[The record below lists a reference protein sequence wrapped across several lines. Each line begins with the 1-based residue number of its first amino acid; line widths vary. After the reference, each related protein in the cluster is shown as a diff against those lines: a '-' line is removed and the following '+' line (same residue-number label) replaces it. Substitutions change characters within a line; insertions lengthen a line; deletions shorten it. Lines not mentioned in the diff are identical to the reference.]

1 MAETEPSAKTSRPV
15 WTGEGVRWIIVT
27 LLIPFAG
34 FVWDRVQEREA
45 ERQEKLEIVRA
56 DQQARIENAR
66 SESDI
71 VIQLLPAL
79 GSSETNSPLRGIAL
93 AILLNLA
100 DREALSPE
108 LVSAVQVAIDTAQQR
123 VRAGTASVA
132 ERAALDKIAAAS
144 DQPDESSARKQAPL
158 PITPPR
164 TFRLQVPRVYI
175 HLFDESDRKA
185 AIALETWIRNDQ
197 HWLAPGIEN
206 VVASATRASKPRPA
220 GNKAGD
226 VRYFNEE
233 DRVRAEEIAN
243 WLRRNGTPSATRLVT
258 KSKAPAGQIE
268 VWFPNR

>member
-1 MAETEPSAKTSRPV
+1 MAETELSVKTSRPV

-34 FVWDRVQEREA
+34 FVWNEVQKREA
-45 ERQEKLEIVRA
+45 ERQKELEVVRA
-56 DQQARIENAR
+56 DEQARVANAR

-123 VRAGTASVA
+123 VRAGTATVA
-132 ERAALDKIAAAS
+132 ERAALDKIAATS
-144 DQPDESSARKQAPL
+144 DQPDESSARKTPL
-158 PITPPR
+158 PITPAR

-175 HLFDESDRKA
+175 HLFDESDRRA

-220 GNKAGD
+220 GNKVGD

-233 DRVRAEEIAN
+233 DRARAEEIAN
-243 WLRRNGTPSATRLVT
+243 WLRRNGIPSATRLVS
-258 KSKAPAGQIE
+258 KAKAPAGQIE